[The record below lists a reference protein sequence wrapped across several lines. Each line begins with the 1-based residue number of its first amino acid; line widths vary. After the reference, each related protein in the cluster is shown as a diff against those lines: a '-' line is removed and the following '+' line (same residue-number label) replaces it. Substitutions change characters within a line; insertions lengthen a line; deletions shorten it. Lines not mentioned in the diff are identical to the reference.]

1 MDFEVVILGSDANA
15 YYMARNC
22 YEAYHKKAHIIGKI
36 PMHFTSNSKILD
48 ICYYEDLH
56 NWETLKKILD
66 DFYQANKDKKI
77 LLIPSN
83 DDYVRLIME
92 HQDYLRKYYYFHT
105 ISIDLLNSLLIKDIF
120 YSSYP
125 SLDTPETYVYDV
137 SEKLDM
143 KRVNELHYPLILKP
157 GNGILYHEHEFS
169 TQAKVYKIK
178 NKQELLN
185 TIKLIKESG
194 YLGKLIIQ
202 KFIQGDDS
210 YLFDCVVYCDQ
221 KGKVKLMTFAQ
232 IGLQEHTHTGIGNCT
247 LLVNGYNEFGNTEET
262 TKKLKEFIE
271 SINYHGTAEF
281 DLKYDMEDKK
291 FKVLEI
297 NPRQARSSYYL
308 TALGY
313 NLVEYLVNDLIYNKP
328 LDYHFL
334 DEKIALSFV
343 PKYVIRKHVKN
354 DKLKKEVFK
363 LIKEKKL
370 VNPLEA
376 KYDKSFKRRIWLF
389 VRKINY
395 IIKYR
400 KCEW

>member
-15 YYMARNC
+15 YYMSRNC
-22 YEAYHKKAHIIGKI
+22 YEAYHKKAHVIGKI
-36 PMHFTSNSKILD
+36 PMNFTSYSTILD
-48 ICYYEDLH
+48 INYNENLH
-56 NWETLKKILD
+56 DWETLKNELD
-66 DFYQANKDKKI
+66 AFYKKNKGKKL

-83 DDYVRLIME
+83 DDYVRLIIE
-92 HQDYLRKYYYFHT
+92 HQDYLKKHYCFHT
-105 ISIDLLNSLLIKDIF
+105 ISVDLLNSLLVKDIF

-125 SLDTPETYVYDV
+125 NLDVPETYIYDV
-137 SEKLDM
+137 NDKLDM
-143 KRVNELHYPLILKP
+143 KRVNSLKYPLILKP

-178 NKQELLN
+178 NKNELLD

-202 KFIQGDDS
+202 KFISGDDS
-210 YLFDCVVYCDQ
+210 YLFDCVVYCDK

-281 DLKYDMEDKK
+281 DLKYDKEDGK

-328 LDYHFL
+328 LEYKFL
-334 DEKIALSFV
+334 SDKMVLSFV
-343 PKYVIRKHVKN
+343 PKYVIKKHVKN
-354 DKLKKEVFK
+354 EKLKKEVFK
-363 LIKEKKL
+363 LIKDKKI
-370 VNPLEA
+370 VNPLDA
-376 KYDKSFKRRIWLF
+376 KVDKSFKRKLWLF